1 MTERASSKPDDNRS
15 YLLARLAEAGMELVV
30 VIGPRDKDDPCLDWV
45 GAVLSVSGRTRGFP
59 TVAQAIKDGLF
70 HPGCRH
76 NLAVY
81 NPTSVTPERAAEARA
96 CTLHALAAMSA
107 RAAGKGPPP
116 LPMRKWLQERE
127 RALADSPEER
137 ARQIAANSRLK
148 FERVYEAAR
157 RADAEGDAQ
166 TTLVKCRAALD
177 ILREED
183 LYGEAQDRIIGALED
198 MLQKLR
204 SQG

>member
-1 MTERASSKPDDNRS
+1 MTEQAPSSPEEKRS
-15 YLLARLAEAGMELVV
+15 YLLGRLADAGMELVV

-81 NPTSVTPERAAEARA
+81 NPAAVSPERAAEARA

-107 RAAGKGPPP
+107 RAAGKQPPS
-116 LPMRKWLQERE
+116 LPIRTWLQERE
-127 RALADSPEER
+127 RAKADSPEER
-137 ARQIAANSRLK
+137 ARAIAANSRLK

-157 RADAEGDAQ
+157 RADEEGDVQ
-166 TTLVKCRAALD
+166 TTLLKCRAALD

-183 LYGEAQDRIIGALED
+183 LYGGAQDRIIAALED
-198 MLQKLR
+198 MLKKLR
-204 SQG
+204 E